1 MELLNYLPLVEEVN
15 SDTQLTLQILN
26 VASVVLT
33 VVSATITNLV
43 YN

>member
-26 VASVVLT
+26 VASVVL
-33 VVSATITNLV
+33 VAASAGITNIV